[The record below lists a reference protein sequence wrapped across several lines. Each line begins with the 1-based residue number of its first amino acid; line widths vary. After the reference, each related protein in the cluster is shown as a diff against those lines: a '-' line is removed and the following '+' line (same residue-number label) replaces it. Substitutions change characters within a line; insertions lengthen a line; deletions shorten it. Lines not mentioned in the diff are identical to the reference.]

1 MQIANIKSRY
11 GGGNQNPD
19 TIIIHAMGE
28 YIDNGEKDYHAKE
41 WLDKL
46 GLSAHYLV
54 CPSGV
59 IIQTRPI
66 NLIGWHA
73 KGHNTNS
80 VGIEFLVP
88 GLHTYGTFLE
98 AIKRK
103 YLTNRQYEAG
113 VELCASLKA
122 KGLTKMD
129 RHETLDPGR
138 KFDPGKG
145 FPWEKFKNAFD
156 EA

>member
-1 MQIANIKSRY
+1 MQIATIESQF
-11 GGGNQNPD
+11 GGGSQNPD
-19 TIIIHAMGE
+19 KIIIHAMGE
-28 YIDNGEKDYHAKE
+28 YIDNGQKDYHAKE
-41 WLDKL
+41 WLDVL

-59 IIQTRPI
+59 IIQTRNI
-66 NLIGWHA
+66 DQKTWHA
-73 KGHNTNS
+73 KGHNTNT
-80 VGIEFLVP
+80 VGIEFLVS

-103 YLTNRQYEAG
+103 YLTKQQYDAG
-113 VELCASLKA
+113 VALCLQLKG
-122 KGLTKMD
+122 KGLSKMD

-145 FPWEKFKNAFD
+145 FPWETFKND
-156 EA
+156 VGL